1 MWLPTIRLIEMVKA
15 HRAAATA
22 SLVYYR
28 QARRAMLMEFPA
40 HFVNRVTHGAT
51 RGHGPHDLLHVHF
64 GSAQV
69 IRRDVATDVTLGDH
83 TGQRQR
89 FCIRHHRRA
98 TAA

>member
-1 MWLPTIRLIEMVKA
+1 MVKA

-22 SLVYYR
+22 GLIYYR
-28 QARRAMLMEFPA
+28 QARRAMLMEFSA
-40 HFVNRVTHGAT
+40 NFVKRIARGAT
-51 RGHGPHDLLHVHF
+51 RGNGPHDLLYVDL

-83 TGQRQR
+83 AGQRQR
-89 FCIRHHRRA
+89 FCIRHYWRA